1 MIKCI
6 DKLRRNFLWSG
17 AEKAKSGHCLLAWPR
32 VCRPP
37 ELGGLGIPDLQR
49 FGFALRMRWLWLKR
63 TDDHRSWFQ
72 LPAEVEGEVESMF
85 QLNGAGEPE
94 WLLEP
99 APRPATGVR
108 SPALAPGRPS
118 VTSPSEKKVLITLLP
133 EFPVLL
139 RTILIC

>member
-1 MIKCI
+1 MAHVTTNKYLSVLKYLSAIPTHTALAVNLSLWVIKCI

-17 AEKAKSGHCLLAWPR
+17 AEKTKSGHCLLAWPR

-72 LPAEVEGEVESMF
+72 LPVEVEGEVESIF
-85 QLNGAGEPE
+85 
-94 WLLEP
+94 
-99 APRPATGVR
+99 
-108 SPALAPGRPS
+108 
-118 VTSPSEKKVLITLLP
+118 
-133 EFPVLL
+133 
-139 RTILIC
+139 